1 MSILNNIEFDE
12 LSFAHFKNFDA
23 ASEVQKEIVAF
34 HNAFLKHVKDVFERK
49 K

>member
-34 HNAFLKHVKDVFERK
+34 HNAFLKHMDELEEEE
-49 K
+49 